1 MRARYTPPSTRLPNT
16 IPTHPP
22 PATRIN
28 SNSFLFSFEAVP
40 VRGLIFLKTSHT
52 WTVANDTR
60 LFHHFHASYLT
71 RSHFRKSPET
81 YNFHVTV
88 VVPTLKHANRYT
100 DIFQPITAK
109 VVSRHP
115 SWTWIPQ
122 ASSQPS
128 SFWIFLALESSFLH
142 RFPFLNISTDNSTKL
157 LCSAHF
163 HWTGFSHTN
172 VAIYFFATC
181 DDFQFLFLHFS
192 RGEGKW
198 SFDFINSACM
208 TAILLSIYISR
219 WPHFEE
225 PW

>member
-1 MRARYTPPSTRLPNT
+1 MRARYTPPSTQLPNT

-100 DIFQPITAK
+100 DTFQPITAK
-109 VVSRHP
+109 VVSQ
-115 SWTWIPQ
+115 S
-122 ASSQPS
+122 SSQLNLNPTGFVAAFQLLNILGIGVFLPAPLSFFKHFDRQFHEAALLSSLPLDWILSYKRGHLFLRHLRRFSIPFS
-128 SFWIFLALESSFLH
+128 SF
-142 RFPFLNISTDNSTKL
+142 
-157 LCSAHF
+157 
-163 HWTGFSHTN
+163 
-172 VAIYFFATC
+172 
-181 DDFQFLFLHFS
+181 
-192 RGEGKW
+192 
-198 SFDFINSACM
+198 
-208 TAILLSIYISR
+208 
-219 WPHFEE
+219 
-225 PW
+225 